1 MVRFGIG
8 MVLIQHVGGSGF
20 DLRID
25 DGLPELLRLDSLS
38 PFALGLVLGVE
49 FLEGFAVAFIKSL
62 GFVGTEEG
70 PVLVISD
77 SLHEQIRDPKC
88 VE

>member
-1 MVRFGIG
+1 
-8 MVLIQHVGGSGF
+8 MVLVQHVGGSSF

-25 DGLPELLRLDSLS
+25 DSLPELLRLDGLS
-38 PFALGLVLGVE
+38 SFALGLVLGVE
-49 FLEGFAVAFIKSL
+49 FLESFAVAFIKSL

-70 PVLVISD
+70 PVQVVSD
-77 SLHEQIRDPKC
+77 SLHEKIRDPKC

>member
-1 MVRFGIG
+1 VVRFGVG
-8 MVLIQHVGGSGF
+8 MVLVQHVGSTGF

-38 PFALGLVLGVE
+38 TFALGLVLGVE
-49 FLEGFAVAFIKSL
+49 FLESFAVAFIKSL

-70 PVLVISD
+70 PVLVVSD
-77 SLHEQIRDPKC
+77 SLHEQIWDPKC